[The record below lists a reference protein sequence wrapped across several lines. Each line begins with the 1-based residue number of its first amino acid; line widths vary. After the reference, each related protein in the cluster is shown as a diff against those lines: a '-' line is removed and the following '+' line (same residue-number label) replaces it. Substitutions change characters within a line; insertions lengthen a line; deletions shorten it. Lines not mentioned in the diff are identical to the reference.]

1 MDLEIQGAWQRNASG
16 IFVDIE
22 NGNPFSLECRVTI
35 SDHDSIP
42 QLEWELPVLANK
54 VRLQIRNRCVWSSLS
69 SLSLL
74 LSSSLL
80 SSFSYYHHCYHY
92 YHHHHCYHHFHHH
105 HHVIILTIV
114 IIIITITIV
123 IIITTI
129 TVVIIIITITITW
142 SSLMPLS
149 SSLLCSNRRS
159 LYIIQSLATPS
170 LKPRPL

>member
-92 YHHHHCYHHFHHH
+92 YHHHCYHHFHHH

-129 TVVIIIITITITW
+129 TVVIIITTITITW